1 MKSFQII
8 ISGRVQGVGY
18 RYYAQR
24 AAERIGINGYV
35 ENLLNGKVK
44 LVITCDIWKRDLF
57 LNELNRGPL
66 FARVDEIKC
75 NEVESKKFS
84 GFSIK

>member
-24 AAERIGINGYV
+24 AAERIGINGFV

-44 LVITCDIWKRDLF
+44 LEITCDVFKRDLF
-57 LNELNRGPL
+57 LNELKKGPL

-75 NEVESKKFS
+75 HEVELKKFS